1 MPERIESA
9 ASIAYRLLERKIV
22 TLELPPGAAV
32 TEGDLIAATG
42 LGRTPV
48 REAIQRL
55 AWEGLVDV
63 RPRAGLAVAALHAA
77 DWMKVLDARRGVE
90 ILLARSAANSATP
103 EAVELF
109 YSAALAMERAANAGD
124 VLAFLDADKGFDEA
138 LAEAADNGFAARVAQ
153 PLQTHSRRFWYRF
166 QRNASLAESAAGH
179 VEIIQAILA
188 RDAGR
193 AETEVGRLNAT
204 LRGFA
209 EKAVG

>member
-1 MPERIESA
+1 MSERIESA
-9 ASIAYRLLERKIV
+9 ATSAYRQLERQIV
-22 TLELPPGAAV
+22 TLQLAPGSAV

-55 AWEGLVDV
+55 AWEGLIDV
-63 RPRAGLAVAALHAA
+63 RPRAGLAIAALHAG
-77 DWMKVLDARRGVE
+77 DWMKVLDARHGVE
-90 ILLARSAANSATP
+90 AVLARSAAKSATP

-124 VLAFLDADKGFDEA
+124 VHAFLDADKGFDEA
-138 LAEAADNGFAARVAQ
+138 LAEAADNPFAARVAG

-166 QRNASLAESAAGH
+166 QRGASLAESAAGH
-179 VEIIQAILA
+179 VEVIQAILA
-188 RDAGR
+188 RDPDR
-193 AETEVGRLNAT
+193 ADSEVGRLNRL

-209 EKAVG
+209 ERAAA